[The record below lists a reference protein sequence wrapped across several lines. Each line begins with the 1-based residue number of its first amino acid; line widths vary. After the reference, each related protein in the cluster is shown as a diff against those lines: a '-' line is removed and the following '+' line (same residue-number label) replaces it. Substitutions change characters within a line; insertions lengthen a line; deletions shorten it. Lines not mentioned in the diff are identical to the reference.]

1 MTFVRIGGV
10 AHHVVVE
17 GSGPVCVLSAGLGLS
32 WFDWDPVVPLLAPY
46 RTVVR
51 FDRPGHGLSAPAAA
65 PPTAA
70 GEADRIAAL
79 LDALDAGPATVVGHS
94 IAGFHAEA
102 FARLHPARTAAL
114 VLVDSSVE
122 EHPRPSRTPAVSRAL
137 GALLSAAGV
146 PAALGPAV
154 RRLSVRRDPAPAE
167 LIRRVYR
174 TSRVLRGTLL
184 ENAHYGAVAAGLLAL
199 RDSHPLPPGL
209 PVTVL
214 AAPDGSARWE
224 QRQRTLAR
232 RLDASYEAAVPSGHL
247 VMLDR
252 PEAVARAV
260 LHPGGSG
267 HPGQPGHSGPPGGSG
282 HPGPPGRSGG
292 QVAA

>member
-10 AHHVVVE
+10 PHHVVAE
-17 GSGPVCVLSAGLGLS
+17 GSGPVCVLSAGLGMS
-32 WFDWDPVVPLLAPY
+32 WFDWDPVVPHLAPY

-51 FDRPGHGLSAPAAA
+51 FDRPGHGLSAPVAA

-70 GEADRIAAL
+70 GEADRIAAV
-79 LDALDAGPATVVGHS
+79 LDALGHRGPAVVVGHS

-102 FARLHPARTAAL
+102 FARLHPDRTAGL

-122 EHPRPSRTPAVSRAL
+122 EDPRPARTTAPARAL
-137 GALLSAAGV
+137 GAVLASAGL

-154 RRLSVRRDPAPAE
+154 RNLAVRAGTVRRGAPGPDLGPAPVRTDPA
-167 LIRRVYR
+167 LVRRVYR

-184 ENAHYGAVAAGLLAL
+184 ENARYGAVAAELLAL
-199 RDSHPLPPGL
+199 REDRPLPPGL

-224 QRQRTLAR
+224 RRQRALAR
-232 RLDASYEAAVPSGHL
+232 RLGARYETAEPSGHL
-247 VMLDR
+247 VMRDR
-252 PEAVARAV
+252 PDQVARAV
-260 LHPGGSG
+260 LDV
-267 HPGQPGHSGPPGGSG
+267 
-282 HPGPPGRSGG
+282 RSGQEG
-292 QVAA
+292 A

>member
-10 AHHVVVE
+10 AHHVLVQ

-32 WFDWDPVVPLLAPY
+32 WFDWERVVPLLTPH

-65 PPTAA
+65 PTTAT
-70 GEADRIAAL
+70 GEAHRIAAL
-79 LDALDAGPATVVGHS
+79 LDALPGPATPPGPVTVVGHS

-102 FARLHPARTAAL
+102 FARLHPDRTAHL

-122 EHPRPSRTPAVSRAL
+122 ERPRTLARTYSGTARVAAAV
-137 GALLSAAGV
+137 LSAAGV

-154 RRLSVRRDPAPAE
+154 RRAAVRHDPAPAA
-167 LIRRVYR
+167 LVRRVYR
-174 TSRVLRGTLL
+174 TSRVLRGALL
-184 ENAHYGAVAAGLLAL
+184 ENARYGAVAAELLDL
-199 RDSHPLPPGL
+199 RAAHPLPPGL

-224 QRQRTLAR
+224 RRQRALAR
-232 RLDASYEAAVPSGHL
+232 RLGASYEAAVPSGHL

-252 PEAVARAV
+252 PDAVARAV
-260 LHPGGSG
+260 LRA
-267 HPGQPGHSGPPGGSG
+267 GQE
-282 HPGPPGRSGG
+282 
-292 QVAA
+292 AA